1 MNAQPRQLIDALID
15 RVHTDWPTMAFV
27 LRLPSGEQVMLPPHH
42 EGAAECASGHTGY
55 YADRILPFCQAHP
68 TPRHGG
74 RCWATPLTSKDDPPT
89 IPAYI
94 TDRRFG
100 ILTAPNVNAAADS
113 TPAPSA
119 TPNQPDNNH
128 HHPWTPM
135 TNPETAMA
143 AGVQ

>member
-1 MNAQPRQLIDALID
+1 VMDAHARQLIDALID
-15 RVHTDWPTMAFV
+15 RVHTDWPTVAFV

-55 YADRILPFCQAHP
+55 FADRILPFCQAHP

-74 RCWATPLTSKDDPPT
+74 RCWATPLTCNDDPRP

-100 ILTAPNVNAAADS
+100 ILTAPMS
-113 TPAPSA
+113 TARQ
-119 TPNQPDNNH
+119 TPHQLPQQPRNSQI
-128 HHPWTPM
+128 PTTTTPG
-135 TNPETAMA
+135 PR
-143 AGVQ
+143 

>member
-1 MNAQPRQLIDALID
+1 MDAQPRQLIDALID
-15 RVHTDWPTMAFV
+15 RVHTDWPTVAFV

-55 YADRILPFCQAHP
+55 FADRILPFCQAHP

-74 RCWATPLTSKDDPPT
+74 RCWATPLTSKVDPPT

-100 ILTAPNVNAAADS
+100 ILTAPMS
-113 TPAPSA
+113 TPRQ
-119 TPNQPDNNH
+119 TPHQLPQQPRTSQITTTT
-128 HHPWTPM
+128 TPG
-135 TNPETAMA
+135 PR
-143 AGVQ
+143 